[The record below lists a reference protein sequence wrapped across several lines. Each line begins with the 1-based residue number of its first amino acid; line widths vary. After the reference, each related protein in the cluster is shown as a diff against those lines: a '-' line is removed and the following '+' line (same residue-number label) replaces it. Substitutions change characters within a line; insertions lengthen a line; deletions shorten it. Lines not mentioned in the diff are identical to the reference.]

1 MIYNSGCSINI
12 YIFFPVIIIH
22 HLSLKAFILN
32 QKKKKSLKAQSLNLQ
47 KIKKLLAH
55 AVSFSSCLILVVHLI
70 KKNIFLLSMRGTIES
85 IWPKSEN
92 GSLSQSHTFQ
102 PKFQREYIGLNFIT
116 IHKFLVSVVCH

>member
-12 YIFFPVIIIH
+12 YIFFSSNNYPSFKSK
-22 HLSLKAFILN
+22 SLHS
-32 QKKKKSLKAQSLNLQ
+32 QPKKKKSLKAQSLNLQ

-55 AVSFSSCLILVVHLI
+55 VVSFSSCLILVVHLI

-92 GSLSQSHTFQ
+92 GSLSKSHTFQ